1 MRHRL
6 LHDAG
11 GFHHLRQEH
20 LAAAEQIS
28 DHVHAG
34 HQRAFDHLDRPRHGQ
49 AGFLGVHFNKGV
61 HALDQRMFKPLF
73 HRPRPPQFGSRIGG
87 LLRPALE
94 LVGHGQQAIGRIRAA
109 VENHVLAQFAQFRID
124 GVIHVKLPGVDD
136 AHVHA
141 RLDGM
146 IQKHAVHG
154 PAHRFVAAET
164 ERQVGNAARDM
175 GVRATLAD
183 LGASLDEINAV
194 VVMFL
199 DARRHRENVGIED
212 DIFRREADAG
222 EQFVGAFTD
231 LDLAGSSVGLA
242 LFVEGHHHH
251 GSAITQA
258 LLRLSEERRFAFLH
272 ADRIDD
278 ALAGQ
283 ALQPGFDHRPFRGI
297 DHHRHPRDVRLG
309 RDQVQIGDHG
319 RFAVEQAF
327 VHVDVDDLRAVFHLL
342 ARDFHG
348 RRVIAI
354 QDQLLERSRSG
365 DVGAL
370 TDVDEGCSR
379 HAANLWAS
387 RPVRYRAVSGWGT
400 TRGGRPAT

>member
-20 LAAAEQIS
+20 LAATEQIP
-28 DHVHAG
+28 HYVHAG
-34 HQRAFDHLDRPRHGQ
+34 HQRAFDHLDRARNRQP
-49 AGFLGVHFNKGV
+49 GFLGVHFNKGV
-61 HALDQRMFKPLF
+61 HALDQRMFEPLF

-87 LLRPALE
+87 LLRATLE
-94 LVGHGQQAIGRIRAA
+94 LIGHRQQAIGRIRAA
-109 VENHVLAQFAQFRID
+109 VEHHIFAQFAQLRID
-124 GVIHVKLPGVDD
+124 GVIHVKLTGVDD

-146 IQKHAVHG
+146 IQKHTVHG
-154 PAHRFVAAET
+154 PAHRFVAAEA

-183 LGASLDEINAV
+183 LGASLDEIDAV
-194 VVMFL
+194 IVMLL
-199 DARRHRENVGIED
+199 DARRHGEDVGIED
-212 DIFRREADAG
+212 DILRRESDAG

-231 LDLAGSSVGLA
+231 LDLADSGVGLA

-251 GSAITQA
+251 GGAITQA
-258 LLRLSEERRFAFLH
+258 LLRLSEERRFTFLH

-278 ALAGQ
+278 AFASQ
-283 ALQPGFDHRPFRGI
+283 ALQARLDHRPFRGI
-297 DHHRHPRDVRLG
+297 DHHRHPRNVRLG

-327 VHVDVDDLRAVFHLL
+327 IHVDVDDLRAVFHLL

-348 RRVIAI
+348 RRVIAV

-370 TDVDEGCSR
+370 TDVDETGCG

-387 RPVRYRAVSGWGT
+387 RPVRYRAVSG
-400 TRGGRPAT
+400 